1 MKERTWFL
9 NTSQCYCLEKNKVPN
24 CLPQGLIDV
33 TDCLVMLRFENE
45 KMFVVYVLKFN
56 MLQKIPIIMSE
67 PHFLH
72 GDPQLLMYARGLN
85 PNEDE
90 HETFIVIEPYT
101 GTPLSGQKKIQLN
114 LKLERQP
121 VDLLSNISEGYF
133 PLLWCA
139 NVRIFS
145 KIIILQH

>member
-1 MKERTWFL
+1 
-9 NTSQCYCLEKNKVPN
+9 
-24 CLPQGLIDV
+24 
-33 TDCLVMLRFENE
+33 
-45 KMFVVYVLKFN
+45 
-56 MLQKIPIIMSE
+56 MSE

-72 GDPQLLMYARGLN
+72 GDPQLLMYALGLN
-85 PNEDE
+85 PSEDL

-139 NVRIFS
+139 NGNTPDLSV
-145 KIIILQH
+145 IILTFQLLRLVKLIKFIDVIPLIIGIHMTIVAMLYCNCKKRKQQPTISIADSLLISSNSNNAQRST

>member
-1 MKERTWFL
+1 
-9 NTSQCYCLEKNKVPN
+9 
-24 CLPQGLIDV
+24 
-33 TDCLVMLRFENE
+33 
-45 KMFVVYVLKFN
+45 
-56 MLQKIPIIMSE
+56 MSE

-121 VDLLSNISEGYF
+121 VDFKYQRG
-133 PLLWCA
+133 
-139 NVRIFS
+139 IFS
-145 KIIILQH
+145 SFVVRERKNLFENYHTSTLT